1 MTSTTID
8 NNVSTTC
15 GIVSLYS
22 DPMSF
27 MLFNLTNVRAMLTL
41 VFVFMM
47 FNLTSM
53 LELYMLVS
61 EIVMIYILV
70 LIKKLSILSTI
81 DDFCVK

>member
-1 MTSTTID
+1 
-8 NNVSTTC
+8 
-15 GIVSLYS
+15 
-22 DPMSF
+22 
-27 MLFNLTNVRAMLTL
+27 
-41 VFVFMM
+41 MM

-70 LIKKLSILSTI
+70 LIQKLSILSTI